1 MSYRML
7 ARMRGVCCVFSAGVA
22 LAGNAWSAELPN
34 AERGRLLY
42 DNHCITCHSGKVHR
56 RITQVPITRSELR
69 VIISAWAKSERLG
82 WTEAEV
88 ADVVEFL
95 DSSYYRSLRP

>member
-1 MSYRML
+1 
-7 ARMRGVCCVFSAGVA
+7 
-22 LAGNAWSAELPN
+22 LPN

-42 DNHCITCHSGKVHR
+42 ENHCITCHSSKVHR
-56 RITQVPITRSELR
+56 RPTPVPITRSELR
-69 VIISAWAKSERLG
+69 VIISAWAKGERLG
-82 WTEAEV
+82 WTEAEI

>member
-7 ARMRGVCCVFSAGVA
+7 ARMRGACCALSAGVA

-56 RITQVPITRSELR
+56 RITPVPITRSELR
-69 VIISAWAKSERLG
+69 VIISTWAKSERLG

-95 DSSYYRSLRP
+95 DSAYYRSLRP